1 MARQRAA
8 HGWIEARLSASSACQ
23 IGQANATG
31 LLSCHSTGDAAAT
44 ISRAPTPWSTPPWAA
59 PAAAAP
65 AAPALAPSRTRWVRG
80 RAARLHLR
88 ACGATHA
95 LRELPST
102 VSILDLPFAVNT
114 GQCISSCCTAVSHQG
129 LMKRGS
135 RSAPADETHAAQ
147 HASMPAGVS
156 KGAPSTRAGML
167 VLVYSQEKRRPR
179 HTQSSNVCCAYAEN
193 VHIRLPLGHSCRMRC
208 LKRQQVPTRLRA
220 HAFYTVRYR

>member
-129 LMKRGS
+129 LMKHGS
-135 RSAPADETHAAQ
+135 RSAPADETHAA
-147 HASMPAGVS
+147 SMPACQLESPRAHPQPERGCWCWYTRRRSAVRAIRSRQMCAAHTRRTCISGSRSVTLVECVAS
-156 KGAPSTRAGML
+156 KGNRS
-167 VLVYSQEKRRPR
+167 RP
-179 HTQSSNVCCAYAEN
+179 
-193 VHIRLPLGHSCRMRC
+193 G
-208 LKRQQVPTRLRA
+208 
-220 HAFYTVRYR
+220 